1 MKLIIFWCTINIID
15 IKFGGDFL
23 FSLNDCMGFIT
34 NSASKK
40 LSDEF
45 NRRLLEYK
53 ITRVNFIAIYYIGK
67 TEGIS
72 QRELSDKMD
81 VNDSSIARLI
91 DRMEKEDLVER
102 KRDLKDRRT
111 IRIVMTKKGRELRT
125 QLLPVAEK
133 FQNDVTQNISENE
146 LEVFKNVIEKM
157 VKNL

>member
-1 MKLIIFWCTINIID
+1 M
-15 IKFGGDFL
+15 
-23 FSLNDCMGFIT
+23 FSLNDCIGFIT
-34 NSASKK
+34 NTASKK
-40 LSDEF
+40 LSEEF

-53 ITRVNFIAIYYIGK
+53 ITRVNFIAIYYIGEN
-67 TEGIS
+67 EGKS

-111 IRIVMTKKGRELRT
+111 IRIVLTKKGVEVRKA
-125 QLLPVAEK
+125 LLPVAER
-133 FQNDVTQNISENE
+133 FQNDVTCDISENE